1 MNIVDNL
8 NLLNMLSLRNYLRY
22 FLLVLGI
29 VICYGGGKAYREE
42 PQVKRNIVVA
52 TWNIGHFANGN
63 RENSL
68 ISPIDYNMKLSEYRK
83 LVYTELSPDVICVN
97 EYSKIFGKDRKGNE
111 KTAHTVLFNGFKSR
125 IIGDQKWY
133 SCNAIFSNCRIKN
146 LKKNDFDCCQSY
158 LKDNPKVSQYY
169 YISADLYIGCEEIK
183 MVCLHLY
190 PWDNKIRQEQMRE
203 LIEKYKT
210 SKRVLICG
218 DLNTTD
224 FSLFTESGFSIANDG
239 SIITFP
245 IKKMALDNI
254 IVKGLKIC
262 DVRAFKTN
270 LSDHYPLVCN
280 IICED

>member
-1 MNIVDNL
+1 MNIVENL
-8 NLLNMLSLRNYLRY
+8 NLLIMLSLRNYLRY
-22 FLLVLGI
+22 FFLVLGI
-29 VICYGGGKAYREE
+29 VICYGGGIAYCEV

-63 RENSL
+63 KENSV

-83 LVYTELSPDVICVN
+83 FVYTELSPDVICLN
-97 EYSKIFGKDRKGNE
+97 EYSKVFGKDRKGNE
-111 KTAHTVLFNGFKSR
+111 KTAHTVLFDGFKSR
-125 IIGDQKWY
+125 IIGDQQWY

-158 LKDNPKVSQYY
+158 LKNNPKASQYY
-169 YISADLYIGCEEIK
+169 YISADLYIGYERIK

-224 FSLFTESGFSIANDG
+224 FSLFTKSGFSMANDG

-254 IVKGLKIC
+254 IVKGLIISN
-262 DVRAFKTN
+262 VRVFKTN
-270 LSDHYPLVCN
+270 LSDHYPLVCT